1 MALNGKTDTEKLQDL
16 SSRTY
21 KEQAIWW
28 LNAYWDKYEGEAE
41 KLWAFVHKFAQLDL
55 DKKAEGCGLDELNA
69 HRFLES
75 INETLTVTELRQNL
89 RDTGALG
96 ASDRPKL
103 VPVIHYLLFRYRSN
117 TDWHYLIHASQGD
130 NKAEIEEA
138 MRLLEEVNKAFEIAN
153 NKAQAAA
160 AALRESERKEAEAKQ
175 SEADSHAR
183 EADSKKREVE
193 AQRAQE
199 ELKAALA
206 ELKSQEDA
214 FNSKTDEL
222 KRRSEDE
229 SVSVVNRNKA
239 KNELAQHLNSDP
251 LPLRKAKITQ
261 EAAVKKAERATAAAA
276 DARKAAEVARKAA
289 EDSRRVAEAA
299 TRASAQAKAASDAAV
314 EDAQRQVQKAEDYLN
329 EVKRKPGQAQGA
341 LWWIQR
347 GLDDAKKFMPE
358 RKGGIKRV
366 DTTK

>member
-1 MALNGKTDTEKLQDL
+1 MALNGKTDAEKLQDL

-41 KLWAFVHKFAQLDL
+41 KLWAFVNKFSQLDL

-96 ASDRPKL
+96 PSDRPKL

-117 TDWHYLIHASQGD
+117 TDWHYLIHAPQGD

-138 MRLLEEVNKAFEIAN
+138 MRLLEEVNKAFEVAN

-160 AALRESERKEAEAKQ
+160 AALREAERREADAKK
-175 SEADSHAR
+175 SEADAKTR
-183 EADSKKREVE
+183 EAES
-193 AQRAQE
+193 QRAQE
-199 ELKAALA
+199 ELKVALA
-206 ELKSQEDA
+206 EVKAQEDA

-239 KNELAQHLNSDP
+239 KNELAQHLSSDS

-276 DARKAAEVARKAA
+276 DARRAAEESRKAA
-289 EDSRRVAEAA
+289 QAA
-299 TRASAQAKAASDAAV
+299 TRASADAKAASDAAV
-314 EDAQRQVQKAEDYLN
+314 DDAQRQVQKAEDYLE
-329 EVKRKPGQAQGA
+329 EVKRKPGQAMGA